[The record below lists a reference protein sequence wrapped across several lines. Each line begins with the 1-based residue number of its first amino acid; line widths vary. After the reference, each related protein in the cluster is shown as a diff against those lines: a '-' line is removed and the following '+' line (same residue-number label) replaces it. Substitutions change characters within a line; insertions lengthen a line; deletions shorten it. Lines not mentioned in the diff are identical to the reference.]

1 MTDAATT
8 TPQPE
13 PATARNR
20 SKDTGVGSVFVSNY
34 PPYSA
39 WSEEAVA
46 AAHRV
51 LNAPPARPE
60 TPLGLYLHIPFCRK
74 RCKFCYF
81 RVYTDKNAGDI
92 ERYTDALARE
102 IALYA
107 ERPAVAGRELS
118 FVYFGGGTPSF
129 ISNDHLESL
138 VNRAKAALPWDAVQE
153 VTFECEPGTLTR
165 TKLEAIK
172 GIGVTRLSLGIENF
186 DDDILRENGR
196 AHVSKEIYRV
206 LPWIEDLG
214 FDQLNVD
221 LIAGMV
227 GETWETWK
235 DTVAKTLE
243 VAPDSVTIYQ
253 MELPFNA
260 RFSRDVLAGRFER
273 PLADWETKRAW
284 QDWAFERF
292 CEEGYEQSSAYTVVR
307 KASGADGGDDGSRFL
322 YRDSLWHGADLLG
335 TGVASFGHVQGVH
348 MQNASE
354 WGSYL
359 ESLEAGHLPLY
370 RAFETGPDER
380 LTRELILQLKLGRL
394 ETKPFEEK
402 FGVDV
407 LDRYEEPL
415 KRLESE
421 GMLAVH
427 RDDGQGEGN
436 GGGRIELTRRGLL
449 QVDTLLPELYAEEY
463 RGARYT

>member
-39 WSEEAVA
+39 WSEEAVT

-51 LNAPPARPE
+51 LNAPAARPE
-60 TPLGLYLHIPFCRK
+60 APLGLYLHIPFCRK

-81 RVYTDKNAGDI
+81 RVYTDKNAADV

-102 IALYA
+102 IDLYA

-129 ISNDHLESL
+129 ISTAHLEAL
-138 VNRAKAALPWDAVQE
+138 VERAKKALSWDAVEE

-165 TKLEAIK
+165 TKLEAIR

-206 LPWIEDLG
+206 LPWIEELD

-227 GETWETWK
+227 GETWDTWK

-243 VAPDSVTIYQ
+243 VAPDSVTLYQ
-253 MELPFNA
+253 MELPYNA
-260 RFSRDVLAGRFER
+260 RFSQEVLAGHFEK
-273 PLADWETKRAW
+273 PLADWETKRTW
-284 QDWAFERF
+284 HDWAFERF
-292 CEEGYEQSSAYTVVR
+292 REEGYEQSSAYTVVR
-307 KASGADGGDDGSRFL
+307 RKPGDRGSRFL

-335 TGVASFGHVQGVH
+335 TGVASFGHLQGVH
-348 MQNASE
+348 MQNASD

-394 ETKPFEEK
+394 ETEPFAEK

-407 LDRYEEPL
+407 LERYEEPL

-427 RDDGQGEGN
+427 EGDDGRGN
-436 GGGRIELTRRGLL
+436 GRIELTRRGLL

-463 RGARYT
+463 QGARYT